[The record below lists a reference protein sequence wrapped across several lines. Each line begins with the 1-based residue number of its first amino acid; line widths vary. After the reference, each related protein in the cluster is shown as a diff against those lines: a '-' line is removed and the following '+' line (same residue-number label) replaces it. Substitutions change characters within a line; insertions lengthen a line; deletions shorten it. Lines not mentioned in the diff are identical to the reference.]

1 MSLITIPKKG
11 INMSRKGIYGFVMTL
26 VLGCLANT
34 AHAQTYQQYVQIWN
48 TTWAQYQAE
57 EAIPLPQ
64 RGVVVQSQDLPIVIN
79 ANIDLVYDIY
89 ANVFNAIGLHPFLK
103 KIIPIRYEFP
113 DGVVTFDFIALED
126 IPLPDGT
133 IFHGQTVAQQ
143 RFHECDHYYDV
154 DSFDVPGVIT
164 HQHIVFTAID
174 SQHTQVVEHLTF
186 EAPPPLI
193 AIAVQG
199 GVLAH
204 QAVQAGLKANIES
217 GALQWTP
224 LDELIEGDILGLI
237 GGRDH

>member
-1 MSLITIPKKG
+1 
-11 INMSRKGIYGFVMTL
+11 MSRNGIHVTVFAL
-26 VLGCLANT
+26 VFGCLASS

-79 ANIDLVYDIY
+79 HNIDEVYDIY
-89 ANVFNAIGLHPFLK
+89 ANVYNAIGLHPFLK
-103 KIIPIRYEFP
+103 QIIPIRYELP
-113 DGVVTFDFIALED
+113 HGVVTFDFIALED

-133 IFHGQTVAQQ
+133 IFHGVTVAQQ
-143 RFHECDHYYDV
+143 RFHERNNYYDV
-154 DSFDVPGVIT
+154 DSFDQPGVIT

-174 SQHTQVVEHLTF
+174 CDHTQVVEHLTF
-186 EAPPPLI
+186 EAPPELI

-217 GALQWTP
+217 GALKWTP
-224 LDELIEGDILGLI
+224 LDELIEGDIAGLLG
-237 GGRDH
+237 H